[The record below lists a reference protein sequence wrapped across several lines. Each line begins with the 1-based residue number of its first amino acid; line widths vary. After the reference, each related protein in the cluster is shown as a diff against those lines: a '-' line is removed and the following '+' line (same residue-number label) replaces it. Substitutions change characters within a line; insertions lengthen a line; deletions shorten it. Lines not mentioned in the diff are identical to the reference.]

1 MKDNL
6 PTYNECIKLR
16 NMEKVKHKKK
26 QIHPFRY
33 VVLKDTIKT
42 RDLGKHVGYCE
53 CGLFYGTKEI
63 GEPCGRCGRI
73 YPDPNWEDGYDEWR
87 SKRGE

>member
-6 PTYNECIKLR
+6 PTYAECRSLRRQVIRSENKEKL
-16 NMEKVKHKKK
+16 K
-26 QIHPFRY
+26 PFSY
-33 VVLKDTIKT
+33 VVEKDTIKT

-73 YPDPNWEDGYDEWR
+73 YPDPNWENGYDEWR
-87 SKRGE
+87 DKRGE